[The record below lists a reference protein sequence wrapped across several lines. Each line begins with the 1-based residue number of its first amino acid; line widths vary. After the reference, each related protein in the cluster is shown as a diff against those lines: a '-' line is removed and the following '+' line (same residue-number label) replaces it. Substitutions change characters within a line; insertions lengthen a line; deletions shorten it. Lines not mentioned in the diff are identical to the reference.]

1 MRLDYIAFN
10 APLANIGEF
19 PVNPGADVSG
29 ESIKEPAY
37 MRSTRIG
44 CPARVAKIESDP
56 CPPRSSRPDFDD
68 RADRVDHRD
77 SRVIVPLAFTANFY
91 TGAEHDVAALKTEQ
105 FGGA

>member
-1 MRLDYIAFN
+1 
-10 APLANIGEF
+10 
-19 PVNPGADVSG
+19 
-29 ESIKEPAY
+29 

-56 CPPRSSRPDFDD
+56 WPASLVKPDFDD

-77 SRVIVPLAFTANFY
+77 GRVIVSLAFAANLC
-91 TGAEHDVAALKTEQ
+91 TGAEHDVAAVETEQ